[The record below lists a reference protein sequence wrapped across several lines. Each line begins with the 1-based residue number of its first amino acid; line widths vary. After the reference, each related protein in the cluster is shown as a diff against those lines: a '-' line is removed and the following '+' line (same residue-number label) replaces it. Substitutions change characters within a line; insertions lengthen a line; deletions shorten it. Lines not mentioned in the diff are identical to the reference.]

1 MWSKTA
7 GIVIGVAIFFVYFA
21 IVGTNPVLETLL
33 GVVLALAGGGGVWWY
48 LEYRAG
54 AARSVRK

>member
-1 MWSKTA
+1 MD
-7 GIVIGVAIFFVYFA
+7 IVYFA